1 MTQKLLVTCMAA
13 AAVAGAAAA
22 GAVNIT
28 PIASVDVAPVVFG
41 APLPLDPATD
51 VPTAEQLTG
60 VLTALADPN
69 VPFSAKGY
77 LIEGGIGRVE
87 ARAADGLMKK
97 AVAKGQVPLTF
108 AVSNIAPAGPGA
120 ASANVTATA
129 PAMPPTT
136 QNITFVDE
144 GGWKI
149 SRVSATGVLTL
160 LSA

>member
-1 MTQKLLVTCMAA
+1 MTKKLLVTCMAA
-13 AAVAGAAAA
+13 VAIAGAAAA
-22 GAVNIT
+22 GAVIVT

-51 VPTAEQLTG
+51 LPTADQLTG
-60 VLTALADPN
+60 VLAGLADPN
-69 VPFSAKGY
+69 VPFSAKGN
-77 LIEGGIGRVE
+77 LIEGGIGRIE
-87 ARAADGLMKK
+87 ARAADGLMAK

-129 PAMPPTT
+129 AAMPATT
-136 QNITFVDE
+136 QNITFVNQ
-144 GGWKI
+144 GGWTI
-149 SRVSATGVLTL
+149 SRVSATAVLSF

>member
-1 MTQKLLVTCMAA
+1 MTKKLLVTCMAA
-13 AAVAGAAAA
+13 VAIAGAAAA
-22 GAVNIT
+22 GAVIVT

-51 VPTAEQLTG
+51 LPTADQLTG
-60 VLTALADPN
+60 VL
-69 VPFSAKGY
+69 
-77 LIEGGIGRVE
+77 
-87 ARAADGLMKK
+87 AADGLMAK

-129 PAMPPTT
+129 AAMPATT
-136 QNITFVDE
+136 QNITFVNQ

-149 SRVSATGVLTL
+149 SRVSATAVLSF

>member
-1 MTQKLLVTCMAA
+1 M
-13 AAVAGAAAA
+13 
-22 GAVNIT
+22 
-28 PIASVDVAPVVFG
+28 VFG

-51 VPTAEQLTG
+51 LPTADQLTG
-60 VLTALADPN
+60 VLAGLADPN
-69 VPFSAKGY
+69 VPFSAKGN
-77 LIEGGIGRVE
+77 LIEGGIGRIE
-87 ARAADGLMKK
+87 ARAADGLMAK

-129 PAMPPTT
+129 AAMPATT
-136 QNITFVDE
+136 QNITFVNQ

-149 SRVSATGVLTL
+149 SRVSATAVLSF

>member
-1 MTQKLLVTCMAA
+1 MTKKLLVTCMAA
-13 AAVAGAAAA
+13 VAIAGAAAA
-22 GAVNIT
+22 GAVIVT

-51 VPTAEQLTG
+51 LPTADQLTG
-60 VLTALADPN
+60 VLAGLADPN
-69 VPFSAKGY
+69 VPISAKGN
-77 LIEGGIGRVE
+77 LIEGGIGRIE
-87 ARAADGLMKK
+87 ARAADGLMAK

-129 PAMPPTT
+129 AAMPATT
-136 QNITFVDE
+136 QNITFVNQ

-149 SRVSATGVLTL
+149 SRVSATAVLSF